1 MNLIQLRR
9 WVSRKDERVGE
20 QRAILATLET
30 IDDSIMGS
38 RIGRFFG
45 STYLRLKWLILFV
58 VGCSLVLIGGAL
70 FFHLATLDQYDE
82 IARPLRE
89 DLKHEL
95 NKVVGTT
102 MYEAI
107 GEPDGTRFSNVDV
120 LIQKMNQA
128 TEAVVNEEYL
138 LVVSG
143 FGFFAALLGII
154 LLYIAR
160 LTRKMRI
167 RNRKITRAEMDIQ
180 DLIAQVKEQLNIES
194 EELERLREIIDPPA
208 SSASTST

>member
-9 WVSRKDERVGE
+9 WVSRKDERIGE

-30 IDDSIMGS
+30 IDESIMGS

-58 VGCSLVLIGGAL
+58 VGCLLVLIGGTL
-70 FFHLATLDQYDE
+70 FFHPATLDQYDE

-107 GEPDGTRFSNVDV
+107 SEVDGTRFSNLDV

-143 FGFFAALLGII
+143 FGFFAALLGVI

-180 DLIAQVKEQLNIES
+180 DLIAQVKEQLNVES